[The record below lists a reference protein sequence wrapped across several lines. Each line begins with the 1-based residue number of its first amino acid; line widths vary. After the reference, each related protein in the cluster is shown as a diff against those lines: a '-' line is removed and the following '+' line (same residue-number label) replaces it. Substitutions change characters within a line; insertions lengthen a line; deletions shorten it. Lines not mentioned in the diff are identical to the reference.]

1 MIKNSAFLILFLIT
15 FKSSASIFLSNN
27 KEIPDNPNTKNVDS
41 IRVVELIEKAN
52 SHYYAEKIDSSYYFY
67 TNALELAK
75 SIDSKPQIA
84 ECLFNIAFYHQET
97 YKYNKAIEYFNEAL
111 IYYEG
116 LNKMK
121 MVAQIKNLI
130 GYNYSILTEGD
141 KAIDYYFK
149 SLILCRELNDKVGV
163 AYNYVDIGNLYYE
176 NENYNFAKKYYNDAL
191 DIYINLKDTLGIS
204 ATYTN
209 IANAIT
215 DSDATSNAVEYY
227 FKSIKLQEF
236 IEDTEGIALNYNNIG
251 DYYMKLKKYDD
262 AKIYFNKALEKI
274 AELTNKEDLNALIYL
289 NLSDLENSVE
299 NFDSAIFYGN
309 KSLDISNKLGLLDIK
324 KNNLKNLSFAYEK
337 RGNKL
342 KALDI
347 LKEYTVI
354 NDTILK
360 TNKRK
365 KVLLFNALNKLEES
379 NFKINKL
386 SLKNE
391 NEKKILYFLVIAIS
405 IFGFFVVVLIYQQ
418 TAKKKAYNLLEF
430 KNYQIRRMNEEIKLQ
445 TDNLKLLNNTKDKF
459 FSIIAHDLKNPFNSI
474 KGFTELL
481 IENIAIYDEE
491 KQLKF
496 LKIIKGSTTKAS
508 DLLNN
513 LLIWA
518 NSQSGT
524 IKFNPVKIELVK
536 QVSNVISLVEIQAI
550 NKEINIYNNVYHNL
564 FVNADEN
571 MLNTILRNL
580 LSNAIKFTKAKGE
593 IHISSRIKDNF
604 VIVSIK
610 DNGVGMTEDC
620 IKNLFNIE
628 NKNCSIGTANEQG
641 SGLGLIL
648 CKDFI
653 EKNGGK
659 IWVESNLDKGS
670 EFIFSLPVYQE

>member
-15 FKSSASIFLSNN
+15 FKSSAFIFLSNN
-27 KEIPDNPNTKNVDS
+27 KDIPNNLNNKNADS
-41 IRVVELIEKAN
+41 IRVAEIIEIGNK
-52 SHYYAEKIDSSYYFY
+52 HYYKEEIDSSYYFY
-67 TNALELAK
+67 KNALELAK
-75 SIDSKPQIA
+75 RIDSKSQIA
-84 ECLFNIAFYHQET
+84 ECLFNIAYYHQET
-97 YKYNKAIEYFNEAL
+97 YKFNKAIEYFNEAL
-111 IYYEG
+111 IHYEA
-116 LNKMK
+116 LNNLK

-130 GYNYSILTEGD
+130 GYNYSTLTEGD

-149 SLILCRELNDKVGV
+149 SLTLFRKLNNKEGE
-163 AYNYVDIGNLYYE
+163 AYNFVDIGNLYYE
-176 NENYNFAKKYYNDAL
+176 NENYNFAEKYYNDAL

-204 ATYTN
+204 LTYTN

-227 FKSIKLQEF
+227 FKSIELQES
-236 IEDTEGIALNYNNIG
+236 IEDNEGIALNYNNIG
-251 DYYMKLKKYDD
+251 DYYMKLNNYDD
-262 AKIYFNKALEKI
+262 AKVYFNKALEKTT
-274 AELTNKEDLNALIYL
+274 ELTNKEGLKAIIYL
-289 NLSDLENSVE
+289 NLSDLEKSIE
-299 NFDSAIFYGN
+299 NYNNAIFYGN

-324 KNNLKNLSFAYEK
+324 KDNLKNLSFIYEK

-347 LKEYTVI
+347 LKQYTVI

-379 NFKINKL
+379 NFKINEL

-391 NEKKILYFLVIAIS
+391 NEKKIMYFLVIAIS
-405 IFGFFVVVLIYQQ
+405 IFGFLVIVLIYQQ
-418 TAKKKAYNLLEF
+418 TSKKKAYNLLEF
-430 KNYQIRRMNEEIKLQ
+430 KNYQIQRMNREIKLQ
-445 TDNLKLLNNTKDKF
+445 TDNLKLLNDTKDKF

-474 KGFTELL
+474 RGFTELL
-481 IENIAIYDEE
+481 IENMATYDEE
-491 KQLKF
+491 KRLKF

-524 IKFNPVKIELVK
+524 LKFKPVKIELVK
-536 QVSNVISLVEIQAI
+536 QVSDVISLVEIQAI
-550 NKEINIYNNVYHNL
+550 NKEISIYNNVYHNL
-564 FVNADEN
+564 FVNADVN

-580 LSNAIKFTKAKGE
+580 LSNAIKFTKLKGE
-593 IHISSRIKDNF
+593 IYITSSIKDNF
-604 VIVSIK
+604 ATVSIK
-610 DNGVGMTEDC
+610 DTGVGMTQAYMED
-620 IKNLFNIE
+620 LFNIE
-628 NKNCSIGTANEQG
+628 NKNSGIGTANEQG

-648 CKDFI
+648 CKDFV

-659 IWVESNLDKGS
+659 IWVKSTLNKGS
-670 EFIFSLPVYQE
+670 EFVFSLPVYQE

>member
-1 MIKNSAFLILFLIT
+1 MIKNSAFLIIFLIT
-15 FKSSASIFLSNN
+15 FKSGASIFYSYN
-27 KEIPDNPNTKNVDS
+27 KEIPDNPKHKNADS
-41 IRVVELIEKAN
+41 TRIAEIIEIAN
-52 SHYYAEKIDSSYYFY
+52 AHYYTKKIDSSYYFY

-75 SIDSKPQIA
+75 SIDSKAQIA
-84 ECLFNIAFYHQET
+84 ECLFNIAFYYQET
-97 YKYNKAIEYFNEAL
+97 HKYNKAIEYFNNAL
-111 IYYEG
+111 NLYET
-116 LNKMK
+116 LNEMK

-149 SLILCRELNDKVGV
+149 SLMLCRELNDKPGV
-163 AYNYVDIGNLYYE
+163 AYNYIDIGNLYYD
-176 NENYNFAKKYYNDAL
+176 NENYNFAEKYYNDAL
-191 DIYINLKDTLGIS
+191 DIYLNLKDTLGIS

-215 DSDATSNAVEYY
+215 DSDVTSNAVQYY
-227 FKSIKLQEF
+227 FKSIELQEF
-236 IEDTEGIALNYNNIG
+236 LEDTEGIATNYNNIG
-251 DYYMKLKKYDD
+251 DYYMKLNKYND
-262 AKIYFNKALEKI
+262 AKIYFNKALEKT
-274 AELTNKEDLNALIYL
+274 AELTNKEDLKALIYL
-289 NLSDLENSVE
+289 NLSDLENSIE
-299 NFDSAIFYGN
+299 NFDNALFYGN
-309 KSLDISNKLGLLDIK
+309 KSLDISNKFGLLNIK
-324 KNNLKNLSFAYEK
+324 KENLKNLSFAYEK
-337 RGNKL
+337 SGNKL

-347 LKEYTVI
+347 LKQYTLI

-379 NFKINKL
+379 NFKISKL

-391 NEKKILYFLVIAIS
+391 NEKKIMYFLVIAIT
-405 IFGFFVVVLIYQQ
+405 IFAFLVIVLIFQQ
-418 TAKKKAYNLLEF
+418 TSKKKAYNLLEF
-430 KNYQIRRMNEEIKLQ
+430 KNYQINKMNEEIKLQ
-445 TDNLKLLNNTKDKF
+445 TDSLKLLNNTKDKF

-481 IENIAIYDEE
+481 IENISSYDEE
-491 KQLKF
+491 KRLKF

-508 DLLNN
+508 DLLDN

-550 NKEINIYNNVYHNL
+550 NKEICIYNNVYHNL
-564 FVNADEN
+564 YVYADIN

-580 LSNAIKFTKAKGE
+580 LSNGIKFTKPEGE
-593 IHISSRIKDNF
+593 IHISSSIKDNF
-604 VIVSIK
+604 VTVSIR
-610 DNGVGMTEDC
+610 DNGVGMTQDC
-620 IKNLFNIE
+620 IENLFNIE

-641 SGLGLIL
+641 SGLGLNL

-653 EKNGGK
+653 VKNGGK
-659 IWVESNLDKGS
+659 ISVKSTLDKGS
-670 EFIFSLPVYQE
+670 EFLFSLPVYQE